1 MTLWQQALLLL
12 FSSLLIE
19 LVFGALLWMDLSSI
33 VAVLK
38 DKAHAVST
46 HVTLER
52 MRDQLEALQIAMYNQ
67 NISRHAAPP
76 GAMIQDQLFEE
87 LYHTGETAK
96 VREVYSEDA
105 KDVDKLLA
113 ENLNLVAQVRSSE
126 VQQYVPALNAYIVDI
141 NKLGKERP
149 DIKMRV
155 GNAKFKVDLALK
167 QLAGAHDLLLAG
179 DRFRANYLG
188 KNGLMSLRIAIRELR
203 DVSRVERE
211 RQFLEASAGR
221 RALNRAYVNTIT
233 TRLNSIFLSAFA
245 ISIASATFLVLL
257 FRKTSRSRLL
267 RLMNNM
273 NRLTANQPLQSAMKG
288 RDEFARLDATLAQMA
303 GVISASRKKERA
315 IVENTAETI
324 CSIDESGRFVV
335 ATPAAEKVLGFNEE
349 ELRNKTAADLLA
361 ASDKASWNEYF
372 SKTKAIISSTVNE
385 SENPESATQP
395 IEFWVG
401 RKDGTLI
408 CTQWSLTWID
418 RERTGVCVIRDI
430 SERKRLEK
438 SKQAFVEMV
447 RIDLREPIAEM
458 QEFLAATCA
467 AKFGALSEDGRKQ
480 AKSAQRNNDRLLSL
494 VDDLLNIENMSRGK
508 MELAKGNCSS
518 KQIIKQA
525 FLAVGALA
533 SKSKIKLESDGEDD
547 VLFVAD
553 SDRLVQ
559 VLVNLIGNAI
569 KFSPRDSTIK
579 CVVSISDPQ
588 IEFQVVDQGRGIP
601 KHLVDSV
608 FDRFK
613 QVTKTDA
620 SEKGGAGLGLAICK
634 SIIESHGGEI
644 GARSEEGKGSTFW
657 FRIPR

>member
-467 AKFGALSEDGRKQ
+467 AKFGALSEDGQKQ